1 MIRRRLMKSEKQL
14 IKELTEIIKDTSKGK
29 VKWKVQGQTTEYNE
43 LYLKPTVV
51 EDGITWV
58 VDECYICFECKYKG
72 EDFVLITYEM
82 IHTSDQQKKTTN
94 LVFLPP
100 LGVRYFD
107 LRTLL
112 PYSIEA
118 SQILTFEIHNL
129 WMMLLDMY
137 KKDPQSVEFD
147 MGPREL
153 TIE

>member
-1 MIRRRLMKSEKQL
+1 MKSEKQL

-43 LYLKPTVV
+43 LSLKPTVV

-58 VDECYICFECKYKG
+58 VDECYISFECKYKG

-82 IHTSDQQKKTTN
+82 IHTSDEQKKTTN

-137 KKDPQSVEFD
+137 KKDPQSVDFD

>member
-1 MIRRRLMKSEKQL
+1 MKSEKQL
-14 IKELTEIIKDTSKGK
+14 IKELTEIIKDTIMGK

-43 LYLKPTVV
+43 LSLKPTVV
-51 EDGITWV
+51 EEGITWV
-58 VDECYICFECKYKG
+58 VDECYTSFECKYKG
-72 EDFVLITYEM
+72 EDFILITYEM
-82 IHTSDQQKKTTN
+82 IHTSDEQKRTTN

-129 WMMLLDMY
+129 WMMILDMY

>member
-43 LYLKPTVV
+43 LSLKPTVV

-58 VDECYICFECKYKG
+58 VDECYISFECKYKG

-82 IHTSDQQKKTTN
+82 IHTSDEQKKTTN

-137 KKDPQSVEFD
+137 KKNPQSVDFD

>member
-1 MIRRRLMKSEKQL
+1 MKSEKQL

-43 LYLKPTVV
+43 LSLKPTVV
-51 EDGITWV
+51 EEGKTWV
-58 VDECYICFECKYKG
+58 VDECYTSFECKYKG

-107 LRTLL
+107 LRMRL